1 MKLSLIEVPFHLGKE
16 RVGMGLGPIK
26 IMKSGIIQDLLDYG
40 HDIRIEAVR
49 YDKQFEKELNAI
61 VDLNNRLKAIVEKVM
76 IDGYFPLILGGNCN
90 TCFGTLAGLNSSNT
104 GIIWFDA
111 HGDFNTPETT
121 PSGFLDGMPLA
132 IATGQCYRDIWSQI
146 ADIDPVNE
154 SFILHI
160 GERDLDPEERIL
172 LMSTNITVI
181 SSSELKETNLSD
193 VLVPSVKDLKTR
205 INDVYLHID
214 IDVLDPQEAPGVD
227 YRSPNGLSSD
237 KLDKIIKM
245 IAENLPIKA
254 AAITAYNPKH
264 EENDKTLNV
273 IRNLIVQLPGI
284 LSNSQEVFL

>member
-1 MKLSLIEVPFHLGKE
+1 
-16 RVGMGLGPIK
+16 
-26 IMKSGIIQDLLDYG
+26 
-40 HDIRIEAVR
+40 
-49 YDKQFEKELNAI
+49 
-61 VDLNNRLKAIVEKVM
+61 
-76 IDGYFPLILGGNCN
+76 
-90 TCFGTLAGLNSSNT
+90 
-104 GIIWFDA
+104 
-111 HGDFNTPETT
+111 
-121 PSGFLDGMPLA
+121 MPLA

-254 AAITAYNPKH
+254 VAITAYNPKH

-273 IRNLIVQLPGI
+273 IRNLIVQLTGI